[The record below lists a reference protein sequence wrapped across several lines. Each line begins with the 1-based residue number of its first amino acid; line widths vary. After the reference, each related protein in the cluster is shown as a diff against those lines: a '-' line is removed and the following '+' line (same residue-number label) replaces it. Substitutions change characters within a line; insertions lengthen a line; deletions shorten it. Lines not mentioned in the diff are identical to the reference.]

1 MGKVYAQAIILALIG
16 LALALTDR
24 SVRPTPGVES
34 PGQTNTQTNNPTGT
48 PPVKPNE
55 PGTAKPIEKPTEKP
69 VEKPVTPAPSADPK
83 PATGPVVVIPNL
95 DVSKLPVKLELAQS
109 YTLFTIGAT
118 FLDGRKPEEFAAG
131 RVAGATNLRN
141 DDVQSNSPAWK
152 EFFQNANLN
161 DVHVVYCYGKDC
173 HEADQL
179 RDTLAAVGFKN
190 VFVMT
195 SSVEEWKAAGL
206 PTE

>member
-69 VEKPVTPAPSADPK
+69 VEKPVTPAPSADP
-83 PATGPVVVIPNL
+83 AL
-95 DVSKLPVKLELAQS
+95 SALEQRIETDRHALAVLV
-109 YTLFTIGAT
+109 YMYL
-118 FLDGRKPEEFAAG
+118 LYRHPLRGRNG
-131 RVAGATNLRN
+131 RHCRTA
-141 DDVQSNSPAWK
+141 
-152 EFFQNANLN
+152 
-161 DVHVVYCYGKDC
+161 
-173 HEADQL
+173 
-179 RDTLAAVGFKN
+179 
-190 VFVMT
+190 
-195 SSVEEWKAAGL
+195 
-206 PTE
+206 